1 VWPEKWASVDPT
13 TKTPVFLFSVDG
25 THCCCGDPGDPKYYS
40 HKFHGAAFNYELAL
54 SIHEDALV
62 WINGPTKASEG
73 PDIAVLRQ
81 GGLLEKIPAG
91 KRGIGDN
98 GYRGEKHF
106 ISTPNPY
113 DDDETIH
120 PKKLKNHR
128 GELRWEGSMAQQLL
142 RLDMDDGKHQIMK
155 PENLYNSRFE
165 YLEQCSLG
173 TFREHIYQEMR
184 RRRKVRFAK
193 NKAMKK

>member
-25 THCCCGDPGDPKYYS
+25 THCRCGDPGDPKYYS

-62 WINGPTKASEG
+62 WINGPTKAGEG

-113 DDDETIH
+113 DD
-120 PKKLKNHR
+120 KKVKEFKRRAQARHESFNGRLKTFKCLDTRFRHGIEKHKISFEAIAVICQYQMEN
-128 GELRWEGSMAQQLL
+128 GSPL
-142 RLDMDDGKHQIMK
+142 
-155 PENLYNSRFE
+155 F
-165 YLEQCSLG
+165 
-173 TFREHIYQEMR
+173 T
-184 RRRKVRFAK
+184 V
-193 NKAMKK
+193 